1 LRRIIQLDTVLQ
13 HPLAANAPCPVL
25 QYADDTL
32 IILEASVPAAERLK
46 KILDLFALATGLV
59 INFTKSTMV
68 PMHVSPGVVADMQ
81 AALGCRV
88 EGFSQVYLFLPLSCD
103 KLKLIHFSPLIAKI
117 DKYLSGWCSLLLTA
131 GGRIILLNAVLD
143 ALPAYAMGAM
153 ELPPTLLW
161 AIDAL
166 RRAFLWNFEGKASGA
181 KCLISW
187 EQVC

>member
-1 LRRIIQLDTVLQ
+1 
-13 HPLAANAPCPVL
+13 
-25 QYADDTL
+25 
-32 IILEASVPAAERLK
+32 
-46 KILDLFALATGLV
+46 
-59 INFTKSTMV
+59 
-68 PMHVSPGVVADMQ
+68 
-81 AALGCRV
+81 
-88 EGFSQVYLFLPLSCD
+88 LSCD

-117 DKYLSGWCSLLLTA
+117 DKYLSGWCSLLLKA

-153 ELPPTLLW
+153 GLPPALLR

-187 EQVC
+187 EQVCRPKCEGGAWDQEPVCSEHVSPGEAPSPAPLGAHVPLGELDLGLTARACSAWQEKDGWSTLGLPGEADAAIPGDLGRRDRGW